1 MYIVASGISLQIGY
15 LWDMAPPKMRQV
27 MALPV
32 LFGRIE
38 TVNFFGEV
46 RVFGGWLNPNDSL
59 GYICGVSIHI
69 YIYIIYI

>member
-46 RVFGGWLNPNDSL
+46 RVFGGWLNPND
-59 GYICGVSIHI
+59 II
-69 YIYIIYI
+69 YIYIYIYIYTFTYIYM